1 MREKKETVVQD
12 TVPLYRPADFYMLR
26 APILPA
32 TIFSHVTAMEAP
44 ALHVDQESSDERLER
59 SVAHSQH
66 LLQTL
71 ASQPGVEQALTI
83 ASFSLMEGLARI
95 HGGEHSSRSTRAF
108 SRLLRYLVRMSTRPT
123 PFGLFAG
130 IAVGTF
136 AEETTTSLVFP
147 TLGQM
152 RTRPDMSW
160 LLSIVQRIEQTPEVL
175 THMRVRW
182 NQMAS
187 IVGGRVL
194 LPNAD
199 AYGQNDARFIS
210 LRATPVVQAVLEDTA
225 QPIHYADLQSR
236 ILARFPQAT
245 MPLVERLLQQLWD
258 HHFLLSTLHPPLTI
272 ASPGSY
278 VLEQLSQ
285 VPGTEAV
292 CADLQTILDD
302 AATLDR
308 RGADA
313 PLSLI
318 QNLAQKQEH
327 LVPNEKEQRLQLQID
342 CALNVQSSL
351 LTKQIGEAAAQAA
364 ETLLRL
370 TPLPHGYAHLREYRM
385 AFLERY
391 GENAEVPLLDLL
403 SAEAGLDAP
412 TGYLHPP
419 RTFPLS
425 IHSEAAETKKRDRI
439 LSALVVGAVNER
451 SMEVELTDQLLQTLQ
466 QWSPKEKNAPLSL
479 EIYLQIHASSRAA
492 LDVGQWSAI
501 VSPNCGSPAAGRSFG
516 RFFDLLSAEDHARLQ
531 QLIDRE
537 EALSPDVVFAE
548 LSYFPRDARAANV
561 STRPA
566 LRRYE
571 ILVGTTPTVPA
582 EQVIALR
589 DLVVG
594 VRNAR
599 FYVRSLRLGK
609 EVIVCQSHMLNSMMG
624 PNICR
629 FLVELGQDAR
639 PCLSPFDWG
648 SSAAFPFLPRLR
660 QGKVILSPAQWN
672 LTPASI
678 VPMGKG
684 NENTRWVTGFEH
696 WRRQWRVPRYV
707 YMTEF
712 DNRLLLDLE
721 HPLMVA
727 ELQMELA
734 KVGEHG
740 QVALQE
746 LLPDLEHLWLQDSN
760 GAGYFSEIVV
770 PLLRATKEP
779 ERVPADGNRVQ
790 SGRVILHR
798 ERSSFPGDDWVYFKL
813 YAASK
818 QHDEL
823 IAGPFQ
829 ELVRELSGQEWVDRG
844 FYIRYA
850 DPDPHL
856 RLRFRASESAHVQPV
871 LTTLLQWS
879 RQLVERELVSRFS
892 IDTYEREVERY
903 GGPEAIDLLEQ
914 VFTFDS
920 FIVAEIVAAHFTKK
934 LTIDPL
940 GIAVLSLDT
949 LFACWGLDVEGRLA
963 WLRKHIDLNEAKK
976 EFGERR
982 QFFCD
987 LLAPWQHTRDEELM
1001 QQRKQVLQVF
1011 SLQEEYLRHLAAQ
1024 VRALGADG
1032 VLWTPEE
1039 QILGSLA
1046 HMHLNR
1052 LLGIDRQ
1059 RENKIY
1065 AFWRL
1070 ALESVQL
1077 RPKSVQ
1083 HEEVKQ

>member
-1 MREKKETVVQD
+1 
-12 TVPLYRPADFYMLR
+12 
-26 APILPA
+26 
-32 TIFSHVTAMEAP
+32 
-44 ALHVDQESSDERLER
+44 
-59 SVAHSQH
+59 
-66 LLQTL
+66 
-71 ASQPGVEQALTI
+71 
-83 ASFSLMEGLARI
+83 MEGLARI
-95 HGGEHSSRSTRAF
+95 RDGEHSSRRTRVF

-136 AEETTTSLVFP
+136 AEETMASLALP

-152 RTRPDMSW
+152 RARPDMNW
-160 LLSIVQRIEQTPEVL
+160 LLTIVQKVEQTPEVL
-175 THMRVRW
+175 RHLRVSW

-187 IVGGRVL
+187 FMGGRVL

-199 AYGQNDARFIS
+199 AYGQNDVRFIS
-210 LRATPVVQAVLEDTA
+210 LRTTSVVQAVFEEAD

-236 ILARFPQAT
+236 IMARFPQAT
-245 MPLVERLLQQLWD
+245 EQQVDRMLQQLWE
-258 HHFLLSTLHPPLTI
+258 HHFLLSTLHPPLTM
-272 ASPGSY
+272 ASPGTY
-278 VLEQLSQ
+278 VLEHLSQ
-285 VPGTEAV
+285 VRGTEAV
-292 CADLQTILDD
+292 CADLQTILED
-302 AATLDR
+302 AATIDH
-308 RGADA
+308 RGTNAS
-313 PLSLI
+313 LSLM
-318 QNLAQKQEH
+318 QHLAQKQEH
-327 LVPNEKEQRLQLQID
+327 LVPNEKEHGLQLQVD
-342 CALNVQSSL
+342 CALNVPSPL

-364 ETLLRL
+364 ETLLCL
-370 TPLPHGYAHLREYRM
+370 TPLPHGYVHLQQYRM

-412 TGYLHPP
+412 AGYLHPP
-419 RTFPLS
+419 RTFPLPTYT
-425 IHSEAAETKKRDRI
+425 EATGTKQRNRL
-439 LSALVVGAVNER
+439 LSALVIGAINER
-451 SMEVELTDQLLQTLQ
+451 SMEVELTDQLLETLQ
-466 QWSPKEKNAPLSL
+466 QWSAKEKNAPLSL
-479 EIYLQIHASSRAA
+479 EIYLQIHAASRAA
-492 LDVGQWSAI
+492 IDAGQWSAV
-501 VSPNCGSPAAGRSFG
+501 VSPSCGSLAAGRTFG
-516 RFFDLLSAEDHARLQ
+516 RFFDLLSAEDQVRLQ
-531 QLIDRE
+531 HLIDRE
-537 EALSPDVVFAE
+537 EALCPEVLFAE
-548 LSYFPRDARAANV
+548 LSYFPRNARTANV
-561 STRPA
+561 LTRPA

-609 EVIVCQSHMLNSMMG
+609 EVIVCQSHMLNSINA

-629 FLVELGQDAR
+629 FLAELGQDAR
-639 PCLSPFDWG
+639 PCLISFDWG
-648 SSAAFPFLPRLR
+648 SSAASPFLPRLR

-672 LTPASI
+672 LTRTSI
-678 VPMGKG
+678 IPMGEG
-684 NENTRWVTGFEH
+684 NENTRWLTGFEH

-707 YMTEF
+707 YLTEM

-721 HPLMVA
+721 HPLMVE
-727 ELQMELA
+727 ELQAELA

-746 LLPDLEHLWLQDSN
+746 LLPDLDHLWLQDTN

-770 PLLRATKEP
+770 PLIRSTKEP
-779 ERVPADGNRVQ
+779 ERTVADGNRMQ
-790 SGRVILHR
+790 SARVILHR
-798 ERSSFPGDDWVYFKL
+798 ERCSFPGDAWVYFKL

-823 IAGPFQ
+823 IAGPVQ
-829 ELVRELSGQEWVDRG
+829 ELVRELSGQECVDCV
-844 FYIRYA
+844 FYTRYA

-856 RLRFRASESAHVQPV
+856 RVRLRASESAHIQP
-871 LTTLLQWS
+871 LLITLLKWS
-879 RQLVERELVSRFS
+879 QQLVERELVSRFS

-914 VFTFDS
+914 VFTLDS
-920 FIVAEIVAAHFTKK
+920 FIAGEIVAAHYTKK

-963 WLRKHIDLNEAKK
+963 WLRKQIDPTETRK
-976 EFGERR
+976 EFRERR

-987 LLAPWQHTRDEELM
+987 LLVPWRHTTDEALM
-1001 QQRKQVLQVF
+1001 QQRNQVLQLF
-1011 SLQEEYLRHLAAQ
+1011 ALQEEALRHLSAQ
-1024 VRALGADG
+1024 VRALGDEGA
-1032 VLWTPEE
+1032 LWTPEE

-1052 LLGIDRQ
+1052 LLGMDRQ

-1065 AFWRL
+1065 AFWRQ
-1070 ALESVQL
+1070 ALESVLL

-1083 HEEVKQ
+1083 QEKVKHGLPIHVVISSPGK